1 MFPDFAIAESATL
14 ILLGLP
20 IGAVGAVVGVGGG
33 FLLVPALLFL
43 FPDADP
49 ASVATVSLT
58 AIFFNACSASAGYRR
73 KRLQDFRTA
82 GILIALAVPGAVA
95 GALLNNATGRAAFE
109 TVFGAALIA
118 GSVYLVAR
126 SALEPRRYAPAR
138 RGRPRTV
145 VDSEGVRYD
154 YRVNEPLA
162 AAAAPWAGVAAGF
175 FGIGGGIINVPFMM
189 LALRIPKAVAVPT
202 SQTRPGRR
210 VRDRAHRP
218 LRAGRGRRR
227 GVAGGARHRRRSVR
241 RSASRRAPRAQ
252 SRGARRAGRDR
263 TRALRRRRPP
273 AGLQLD
279 LAAYSR
285 RRRRPLPY
293 TPITL

>member
-49 ASVATVSLT
+49 PSIATISLT

-118 GSVYLVAR
+118 GSVYLVVR

-138 RGRPRTV
+138 RGRPRSIT
-145 VDSEGVRYD
+145 DSEGVRYD

-202 SQTRPGRR
+202 SQ
-210 VRDRAHRP
+210 
-218 LRAGRGRRR
+218 
-227 GVAGGARHRRRSVR
+227 
-241 RSASRRAPRAQ
+241 
-252 SRGARRAGRDR
+252 
-263 TRALRRRRPP
+263 
-273 AGLQLD
+273 LD
-279 LAAYSR
+279 LAVASATALIVHFALGEGGAGVWR
-285 RRRRPLPY
+285 EALATGAGAFAGAQVGVRLAPRVGGRVVLGVIGLGLFAAGARLLGSNL
-293 TPITL
+293 I